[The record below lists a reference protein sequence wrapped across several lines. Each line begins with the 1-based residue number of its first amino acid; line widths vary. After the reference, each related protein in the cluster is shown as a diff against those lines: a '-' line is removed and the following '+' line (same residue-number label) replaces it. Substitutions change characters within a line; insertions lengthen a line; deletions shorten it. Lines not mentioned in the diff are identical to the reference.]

1 MLSSRN
7 TFPILEIKA
16 ESDRQVTNE
25 LIPMIT
31 IPAAAI
37 ILYFLIFPSCFY
49 CL

>member
-25 LIPMIT
+25 LIPIIT
-31 IPAAAI
+31 VPTAAI
-37 ILYFLIFPSCFY
+37 ILYILIFPSCFY
-49 CL
+49 CP